1 MSFQSPNGV
10 TNQAANVRHLDVRQK
25 TVSATVARKKANAY
39 ATAAYT
45 YFRETVD
52 DTVFCR
58 TSRWRTRTASFIDN
72 VIPNLKII
80 SISRQQH
87 LT

>member
-10 TNQAANVRHLDVRQK
+10 TSQAANVRHLDVRQK
-25 TVSATVARKKANAY
+25 TVSATVARKKAYAY

-58 TSRWRTRTASFIDN
+58 THQDGEQEQQVSLTTSFQI
-72 VIPNLKII
+72 
-80 SISRQQH
+80 
-87 LT
+87 